1 MRRVWKRTADGKISV
16 NGKKFES
23 LVGSRRQVW
32 NGTAYKTGH
41 GKKALTRKH
50 LMMNKRGNIVSVKR
64 SKTAKRKGNLG
75 VFIKLAKARKGK
87 TFKKMTKSM
96 IKSRKSKRK
105 TRKSKRKSRR

>member
-1 MRRVWKRTADGKISV
+1 MRRVWKRTADGKVSV
-16 NGKKFES
+16 KGKKYEM

-50 LMMNKRGNIVSVKR
+50 LKMNKRGNIVSVKR

-96 IKSRKSKRK
+96 AK
-105 TRKSKRKSRR
+105 TRKSKKSKK